1 VNLSAACL
9 PHPRKAGELYVA
21 MNATITPAQILG
33 ELVEPLGRALT
44 TDSARALL
52 AVRTSET
59 AQRRIAEL
67 ADRCN
72 AGLLTPEEK
81 AEYQLLV
88 EVGDVMALLR
98 TRARLYLSE
107 HAA

>member
-1 VNLSAACL
+1 MVIERPEA
-9 PHPRKAGELYVA
+9 
-21 MNATITPAQILG
+21 
-33 ELVEPLGRALT
+33 
-44 TDSARALL
+44 SARAVLTL
-52 AVRTSET
+52 KLNGPTPE
-59 AQRRIAEL
+59 QRQEL
-67 ADRCN
+67 AGKAN
-72 AGLLTPEEK
+72 EGLLTPEEK